1 VDMEAIDRSHDLS
14 SADAPGVVGRFPS
27 CLENPKDDEDKFD
40 PLPGGDSVF
49 DSGDSG
55 VSF

>member
-1 VDMEAIDRSHDLS
+1 MEAIDRSHDLA
-14 SADAPGVVGRFPS
+14 SADDDVGRFPS
-27 CLENPKDDEDKFD
+27 CLENPKDDEDKLD

-55 VSF
+55 ISF